1 MKWKEKYSNVQ
12 CLQIGKAAEEGE
24 NHLSIGVVSETHIQ
38 TQDLD
43 AGCHGAWA
51 RLHPALQER
60 TQINKKQKKI

>member
-38 TQDLD
+38 TQELD
-43 AGCHGAWA
+43 AGGHGAWLA
-51 RLHPALQER
+51 FIPAWNEPH
-60 TQINKKQKKI
+60 